1 MTNGMPQPQYTSA
14 LADFIHRTRWE
25 DVPAS
30 VRHEAK
36 RSLLNFFACA
46 LGGCRDAAIEGL
58 AASVKPFAGNPAA
71 TIIGRGER
79 ADALTAS
86 FLNAAGAN
94 VFDFDDTHTPTVIH
108 PAAPVAPPLLAFA
121 ENTPTSGRDLLLA
134 FALGIETECRIGNA
148 VSPAHYRRGW
158 HITST
163 CGVFGAATA
172 IAKVMGL
179 DQERIVWTLGNASAQ
194 AGGLLETLGT
204 MGKSVSVGNAARNGY
219 AAALYAQNGVS
230 GPVRALEGTYG
241 FLRVT
246 TGDAINVGALTSG
259 LGEQWE
265 AGRNTYKLYP
275 AGIVLNP
282 VIEACLAL
290 AAGERLDPVTLDR
303 VEITGHPLLR
313 ERTDRVHPAS
323 GREAQV
329 SAQHAVAV
337 AFTCRRAGLEEFSDA
352 CTNDASLSALR
363 EKVSFI
369 DDPARSVESATVRV
383 RFTGGREL
391 TKHVE
396 CALGSQSRPLADA
409 QIEQKLRDLVAFGRS
424 GCDAARMID
433 AVWALESC
441 DDAASLVRLAAG
453 R

>member
-1 MTNGMPQPQYTSA
+1 MSTGRLTE
-14 LADFIHRTRWE
+14 FIHRTRWE
-25 DVPAS
+25 DIPAS

-46 LGGCRDAAIEGL
+46 LGGCRDAVVEAL
-58 AASVKPFAGNPAA
+58 AASVKPFAGSAEA
-71 TIIGRGER
+71 TVIGRGER
-79 ADALTAS
+79 ADALTAT

-94 VFDFDDTHTPTVIH
+94 VFDFDDTHTRTVIH
-108 PAAPVAPPLLAFA
+108 PAAPVAPALFALA
-121 ENTPTSGRDLLLA
+121 ERSPMSGRELLLA
-134 FALGIETECRIGNA
+134 FVLGVETECRVGNA

-163 CGVFGAATA
+163 CGVFGAAAA
-172 IAKVMGL
+172 IAKALGL
-179 DQERIVWTLGNASAQ
+179 TQERIVWALGNASAQ

-204 MGKSVSVGNAARNGY
+204 MGKSVSVGNAARNGF
-219 AAALYAQNGVS
+219 AAALYAQHGVS
-230 GPVRALEGTYG
+230 GPARPLEGVYG

-246 TGDAINVGALTSG
+246 TGESVEPDALTAG

-265 AGRNTYKLYP
+265 AGLNTYKLYP

-290 AAGERLDPVTLDR
+290 AQEERIDPVAIEH
-303 VEITGHPLLR
+303 VEIVGHPLLR

-337 AFTCRRAGLEEFSDA
+337 AFTRGRAGLEEFSDSCA
-352 CTNDASLSALR
+352 NDASLRPLR
-363 EKVSFI
+363 EKVSFV
-369 DDPARSVESATVRV
+369 DDSERSVESAIVTIGLR
-383 RFTGGREL
+383 GGHAV
-391 TKHVE
+391 TKHVD
-396 CALGSQSRPLADA
+396 CALGSASRPLSDA
-409 QIEQKLRDLVAFGRS
+409 QIEQKLRDLVQFGRS
-424 GCDAARMID
+424 GCDAARLID
-433 AVWALESC
+433 AVWALESA